1 MHTSCFLSSAPRKKK
16 IFQNNHNSMYVLMTK
31 IRHAILCVKPFMKKN
46 QTSTG
51 KYNGFVIKCCDTNG
65 DLKRRILVQV
75 HLERKFQA
83 RKVIRISEPD
93 HQAGVRFLHNIYIQG
108 VYDRQLKKYSQKYAT
123 RSIKFSKQVNHI
135 TSIPYQNALI

>member
-1 MHTSCFLSSAPRKKK
+1 MNFADYSATEHSKKKVCLDHAHVLLSKFCSSKKK
-16 IFQNNHNSMYVLMTK
+16 IFQNNHNSMYVRMTK

-75 HLERKFQA
+75 HLERKF
-83 RKVIRISEPD
+83 
-93 HQAGVRFLHNIYIQG
+93 
-108 VYDRQLKKYSQKYAT
+108 
-123 RSIKFSKQVNHI
+123 
-135 TSIPYQNALI
+135 

>member
-1 MHTSCFLSSAPRKKK
+1 
-16 IFQNNHNSMYVLMTK
+16 MTK

-75 HLERKFQA
+75 HLERKF
-83 RKVIRISEPD
+83 
-93 HQAGVRFLHNIYIQG
+93 
-108 VYDRQLKKYSQKYAT
+108 
-123 RSIKFSKQVNHI
+123 
-135 TSIPYQNALI
+135 